1 MAEQHKIVLRR
12 VGEKS
17 DIIKIQFT
25 ATVPTDIA
33 DSYLAAA
40 FGKCFKN
47 KFYKIIL
54 DMKHIDEPNYR
65 FIATVIEATTKVRSR
80 NGDVKLINVSDAANH
95 TINSFNAYTYL
106 TIDEKKKNK

>member
-12 VGEKS
+12 VGGKN

-25 ATVPTDIA
+25 EAVPPDLAHT
-33 DSYLAAA
+33 YLAAA
-40 FGKCFKN
+40 FSKCFKN

-54 DMKHIDEPNYR
+54 DMKQMNEPSYR
-65 FIATVIEATTKVRSR
+65 FIATIIEATAKVRSR
-80 NGDVKLINVSDAANH
+80 DGDVKLINVSDMANS

-106 TIDEKKKNK
+106 TIDEKKKNR